1 MRKEVFYGKEVLH
14 YEYKWFINLIV
25 WKIGKQIPNGLLL
38 VLAAIKLCVF
48 PRTKKNGAERTGFS
62 THSRMRLF

>member
-1 MRKEVFYGKEVLH
+1 MRKKFFYGKEVLH

-25 WKIGKQIPNGLLL
+25 WKIGKQIPNCLLL

-48 PRTKKNGAERTGFS
+48 PRT
-62 THSRMRLF
+62 

>member
-14 YEYKWFINLIV
+14 YEYKWFVNLIV

-38 VLAAIKLCVF
+38 VLAAIRLCVF
-48 PRTKKNGAERTGFS
+48 PRT
-62 THSRMRLF
+62 